1 MNGERSH
8 WKCLKPLTSLVPG
21 RGIKTTASETHV
33 DRLLSNQRLSLS
45 YCFDLQPYMKVSPMI
60 SPIVKQ
66 KLFHDV
72 HRLVYSRFLVEQKD
86 IEKNE

>member
-1 MNGERSH
+1 
-8 WKCLKPLTSLVPG
+8 
-21 RGIKTTASETHV
+21 
-33 DRLLSNQRLSLS
+33 
-45 YCFDLQPYMKVSPMI
+45 MI